1 MPKRLAKDVHGQISD
16 NNKQRNLSGQGKTN
30 PLPINRNLSLKLF
43 GQLGNLIDK
52 TN

>member
-1 MPKRLAKDVHGQISD
+1 MTRKAVDNHGEITDKSRYWKEDIGAIRIQ
-16 NNKQRNLSGQGKTN
+16 
-30 PLPINRNLSLKLF
+30 LPINRNLSLKLF